1 MNGGVPQAAN
11 LTAHIEALR
20 QDIVNTIPD
29 PGFSGLAILDW
40 EAWRPLTSEND
51 DGLSCYTEY
60 SKRLVRAEGGPHAA
74 NATWVAEEATARFDA
89 GAQAIF
95 TATVREVKKLRPL
108 ARVGFYSQGACPKTA
123 RPTPPPRIPPVAHSS
138 STLCCAVLYG
148 LTWDAGSLPLTAP
161 YPYTML
167 QCGCVGIDSSPAND
181 DRLLWLWEEVDV
193 LCPSIYPRT
202 KPFNASAEAQSVNA
216 TVAEAVRAA
225 ELVRTLRTARGD
237 ARPPPAV
244 MPSVLSP
251 YSPTF
256 FRILFEFDCAHFSG
270 IQHHPF
276 LFTMTVSC

>member
-1 MNGGVPQAAN
+1 MHFGRRRLKRPGFRSTPTNPSMGRSSRSSTKPGALPHPPCTVALLRGFFFRIRSIALCLPPPTQPCMLTSWTSKRSLFPVMSCPTNATPCWTGKHPCSWTPWADLEPKVNGGVPQAAN

-148 LTWDAGSLPLTAP
+148 LTWGAGSLPLTAP
-161 YPYTML
+161 YPYT
-167 QCGCVGIDSSPAND
+167 
-181 DRLLWLWEEVDV
+181 
-193 LCPSIYPRT
+193 
-202 KPFNASAEAQSVNA
+202 
-216 TVAEAVRAA
+216 TVCCNVVA
-225 ELVRTLRTARGD
+225 
-237 ARPPPAV
+237 
-244 MPSVLSP
+244 
-251 YSPTF
+251 
-256 FRILFEFDCAHFSG
+256 
-270 IQHHPF
+270 
-276 LFTMTVSC
+276 